1 MKTSFWLTADARKT
15 FAEAV
20 RAIEARSSV
29 EIVVTVRDRSAPY
42 KHVHVAWG
50 AVCAGLMLLFYMYYP
65 ITFADDLAVPSVVV
79 AFAAGLLLGSI
90 DALKRP
96 FLAKR
101 EKHQAVALAA
111 RAAFYD
117 ANVGST
123 KGRTGVL
130 VYVSLLER
138 AVEVVPDT
146 GVRIDAM
153 GKAWTDAV
161 AALQANAE
169 SGAAPDELVKTLAT
183 LGDALA
189 EAMPATADDVNE
201 LPDEV
206 IA

>member
-1 MKTSFWLTADARKT
+1 MKSSSWLGADARKT
-15 FAEAV
+15 FADAV
-20 RAIEARSSV
+20 RAIEARSSA

-42 KHVHVAWG
+42 KHVQIAWG
-50 AVCAGLMLLFYMYYP
+50 SFWAAAMLLFYVYYP
-65 ITFADDLAVPSVVV
+65 ITFADDLAVPSVVI
-79 AFAAGLLLGSI
+79 AFAAGLLLGSV

-96 FLAKR
+96 FLS
-101 EKHQAVALAA
+101 KHERRQAVALAA

-117 ANVGST
+117 ANVGVT
-123 KGRTGVL
+123 KRRTGVL

-146 GVRIDAM
+146 GVRVDAM

-161 AALQANAE
+161 AALQTDAE
-169 SGAAPDELVKTLAT
+169 RGASPVELAKTLDR

-189 EAMPATADDVNE
+189 GAMPVTDDDVNE